1 MSKEHAA
8 IEKIKERFGE
18 KVIIE
23 TKEFRNEITLVVAA
37 DAILDVARLLKE
49 EPTLDYSFLSDICG
63 VDWPNRS
70 ERFEVVYNIYS
81 IRHNSRLRLKVR
93 VKENEPSLPSVTP
106 IWPTANWHEREAFD
120 MFGIEFVGH
129 PDPRRIL
136 NPDDFTGFPYRKD
149 FPIR

>member
-1 MSKEHAA
+1 MGKEHIAV
-8 IEKIKERFGE
+8 ERIKERLGE

-23 TKEFRNEITLVVAA
+23 TREFRNETTLVVAA

-49 EPTLDYSFLSDICG
+49 EPILDYSFLSDICG

-136 NPDDFTGFPYRKD
+136 NPDDFAGFPYRKD